1 MRLFLYYFI
10 HTAINTIK
18 KLLKTWVAFFLII
31 MVMGG
36 VVGFVVG
43 TIVPKIAGTISEETV
58 TEEEDEPEDL
68 ADEPGALTTFMQN
81 YDLDKA
87 DVTDLIVV
95 AAFFFMITLSITN
108 SGKSG
113 QLFKPADVPMLFS
126 SPLKPQSV
134 LMFRLLMNLGFTL
147 FMCLYMMFQIPNLIY
162 NAGFSTW
169 AAFSIIIAYGLVMVF
184 STLIQV
190 SFYTIVCRGEKGK
203 SKWATNGTY
212 IFYGVLG
219 VCFIIYKTLSGKD
232 AIPAALSFFGSK
244 KTFWIPFYGW
254 IRGMIY
260 HAVCGDTVKSVIYTV
275 LFVIACVG
283 IVILIWNIK
292 ADFYED
298 AMFAAEKIASRLEDA
313 RNADK
318 GAVATREKS
327 RSDKLVRDGFHYG
340 FGASVFFYKSLI
352 NRFRFGIFRIFS
364 KTMLI
369 ALAVSLFSIY
379 LIRDTKLSIDP
390 FIVPGALLLVIAFY
404 RTLGNPLSEDTSRE
418 FFVLVPE
425 SPFKKIMASLLG
437 SIVVTAID
445 LSVPIILSGVLVG
458 TSPLNVILWFVF
470 LLSVSVFGTTVGTFI
485 NLSVPGDHAQTV
497 KTMLQVIFIYFGMIP
512 AAAFVVAGVLLG
524 QVAVFLMIG
533 AVCNLLLGMLFA
545 SLSPH
550 FLMNR

>member
-1 MRLFLYYFI
+1 MRLFLYYFV

-43 TIVPKIAGTISEETV
+43 TIVPKIAGTISEENV
-58 TEEEDEPEDL
+58 TEEEDEQEDT
-68 ADEPGALTTFMQN
+68 ADEPGAFSTFMDT
-81 YDLDKA
+81 YGLDKA
-87 DVTDLIVV
+87 GVTDLIVT
-95 AAFFFMITLSITN
+95 AAFFFVITLSITS

-134 LMFRLLMNLGFTL
+134 LMFRLIMNLGFSL
-147 FMCLYMMFQIPNLIY
+147 FMTIYMMFQLPNLIF

-169 AAFSIIIAYGLVMVF
+169 AAFSIIIAYGFVMVF
-184 STLIQV
+184 STLVQV
-190 SFYTIVCRGEKGK
+190 SFYTIVCRGESGK
-203 SKWATNGTY
+203 SKSAGKAVY
-212 IFYGVLG
+212 IFYGVLALAL
-219 VCFIIYKTLSGKD
+219 IIYKTVTGKD
-232 AIPAALSFFGSK
+232 SISAAISFFGSR

-260 HAVCGDTVKSVIYTV
+260 HAICGDTVKSVIYTV
-275 LFVIACVG
+275 LFVIACIG

-298 AMFAAEKIASRLEDA
+298 AMFAAERMAARLEDA
-313 RNADK
+313 KNADK

-340 FGASVFFYKSLI
+340 FGASVFFYKSII

-369 ALAVSLFSIY
+369 GVACVLFSVY
-379 LIRDTKLSIDP
+379 MLKDTSLKIDP
-390 FIVPGALLLVIAFY
+390 FIVPGALLLVITFY

-437 SIVVTAID
+437 SIAVTAID
-445 LSVPIILSGVLVG
+445 LALPIILAGVLLG

-485 NLSVPGDHAQTV
+485 NLSVPGEHAQTV
-497 KTMLQVIFIYFGMIP
+497 KTMLQVLFIYFGMIP

-524 QVAVFLMIG
+524 KVAICMIIG
-533 AVCNLLLGMLFA
+533 AFCNVLLGMLFA